1 VPELPE
7 TETIAR
13 DLAAVVSGRT
23 ISALQVPRGDVLRG
37 ASAETLPA
45 LLRGARVVGVRRRA
59 KSIVLDLTGA
69 PVARADAAT
78 PGAAAHL
85 VVTPRFTGALL
96 LGDAPDDAYTCLTLS
111 LDDGTVLR
119 YRDVR
124 RLGTV
129 AWQDAAAH
137 AAWDA
142 ALGPEPLDPALTPAA
157 FADILRGSRR
167 AVKTILMDQRRLAG
181 IGNIY
186 ATEALWEAGLRP
198 SRPGA
203 RVTRAEGARVFAA
216 LRRMLPEAI
225 ALRGTTFRDYQDARG
240 GRGGYAARLQVYGRA
255 GQPCPRCGAALQST
269 HALEGR
275 RTVHCPD
282 CQR

>member
-1 VPELPE
+1 MPELPE

-13 DLAAVVSGRT
+13 DLAAVVTGRT
-23 ISALQVPRGDVLRG
+23 IAALQVPRGDVLRG
-37 ASAETLPA
+37 ARAETLPA
-45 LLRGARVVGVRRRA
+45 LLRGARVAGVRRRA
-59 KSIVLDLTGA
+59 KSIVLDLIVAARDDGA
-69 PVARADAAT
+69 GAGAD
-78 PGAAAHL
+78 AHL

-111 LDDGTVLR
+111 LDDGTILR

-157 FADILRGSRR
+157 FADIVRGSRR

-240 GRGGYAARLQVYGRA
+240 GRGGYASRLQVYGRA

-275 RTVHCPD
+275 RTVHCPA

>member
-13 DLAAVVSGRT
+13 DLAAAITGRL
-23 ISALQVPRGDVLRG
+23 IHRVEVHRADVLRG
-37 ASAETLPA
+37 TDAPA
-45 LLRGARVVGVRRRA
+45 LAQTLGGAGITDVRRRA
-59 KSIVLDLTGA
+59 KSIVLGLGDCGR
-69 PVARADAAT
+69 V
-78 PGAAAHL
+78 

-96 LGDAPDDAYTCLTLS
+96 LDGTPDHYDALHLH
-111 LDDGTVLR
+111 LDDGTLLR

-129 AWQDAAAH
+129 AWHDATSYR
-137 AAWDA
+137 AWDA
-142 ALGPEPLDPALTPAA
+142 ALGPEPLDPELTAA
-157 FADILRGSRR
+157 TFTGIVRASTR

-186 ATEALWEAGLRP
+186 ATEALWHAGVRP

-203 RVTRAEGARVFAA
+203 QVSRAACTALLGA
-216 LRRMLPEAI
+216 LRRILTNAI
-225 ALRGTTFRDYQDARG
+225 AARGTTFRDYQDARG
-240 GRGGYAARLQVYGRA
+240 GRGGYATQLQAYGRA
-255 GQPCPRCGAALQST
+255 AEPCLRCGTPLASD

-275 RTVHCPD
+275 RTVHCPR